1 MQICAE
7 SKFIVKVFSIVCFLL
22 KCKAIVYWGVYV
34 YRKTTEQM
42 DHPRCCQGCPYM
54 KGLKGHVMHNEC
66 YFKCLNRKCIRL
78 SFGSEQL

>member
-34 YRKTTEQM
+34 YRKTTDGPSKM
-42 DHPRCCQGCPYM
+42 LPRVPLYERVEGPCDAQ
-54 KGLKGHVMHNEC
+54 
-66 YFKCLNRKCIRL
+66 
-78 SFGSEQL
+78 